1 MKKNGLFMLFFA
13 LFLLAACG
21 NESVDSTAG
30 EKETA
35 TEETE
40 TSESKEQTITYLN
53 EEYTVTSHP
62 TKIVTASQEAMED
75 AAILGVKPI
84 GAIATGG
91 KFPEYLGNSMSEA
104 TEIGEKT
111 QPSIEKLLQLEPD
124 VILGTSKFQPE
135 VAEKLTEVAP
145 MIPIS
150 HISTNWKDNL
160 LVLAELTNKKE
171 EANQIIADYESSISE
186 VKEKVSGSME
196 DQQVL
201 MIRIRS
207 GNLFIYS
214 QDFYFNPVLYQDL
227 GLPVPEAVTAAK
239 SQEMITLEKLAEIN
253 PDYLFVQF
261 EEQENAE
268 APDSLK
274 ELQGNAIWKSMNA
287 VKNENVFVNA
297 VSPLAAGGT
306 AWSKTEFI
314 NVIKET
320 LAQ

>member
-1 MKKNGLFMLFFA
+1 
-13 LFLLAACG
+13 
-21 NESVDSTAG
+21 
-30 EKETA
+30 
-35 TEETE
+35 
-40 TSESKEQTITYLN
+40 
-53 EEYTVTSHP
+53 
-62 TKIVTASQEAMED
+62 MED

-91 KFPEYLGNSMSEA
+91 KFPEYLGDSMSEA
-104 TEIGEKT
+104 TEIGDKM
-111 QPSIEKLLQLEPD
+111 QPSVEKLLRLEPD

-160 LVLAELTNKKE
+160 LVLGELTDKKE
-171 EANQIIADYESSISE
+171 EANQIIEDYESSISE
-186 VKEKVSGSME
+186 VKEQLSGSME

-201 MIRIRS
+201 MIRVRS
-207 GNLFIYS
+207 GNLFLYS
-214 QDFYFNPVLYQDL
+214 QEFYFNPVLYQDL
-227 GLPVPEAVTAAK
+227 GLPVPEAVKAAK

-268 APDSLK
+268 APETLT
-274 ELQGNAIWKSMNA
+274 ELQENAIWKSMNA
-287 VKNENVFVNA
+287 VKNEKVFVNA
-297 VSPLAAGGT
+297 VPPLAAGGT

-320 LAQ
+320 LAQK

>member
-1 MKKNGLFMLFFA
+1 MKKNGLFMIFFA

-30 EKETA
+30 EKETVI
-35 TEETE
+35 E
-40 TSESKEQTITYLN
+40 TSESNEQTITYLN
-53 EEYTVTSHP
+53 EEYTVTSNP

-91 KFPEYLGNSMSEA
+91 KFPEYLGDSMSEA

-135 VAEKLTEVAP
+135 VAEKLTDVAP

-160 LVLAELTNKKE
+160 LVLAELTDKKE

-201 MIRIRS
+201 MIRIRG

-214 QDFYFNPVLYQDL
+214 PDIYFNPVLYQDL
-227 GLPVPEAVTAAK
+227 GLPVPEAVKAAK

-274 ELQGNAIWKSMNA
+274 ELQENAIWKSMNA

>member
-1 MKKNGLFMLFFA
+1 MKKNGLFMLFIA

-30 EKETA
+30 EKETVI
-35 TEETE
+35 ETN
-40 TSESKEQTITYLN
+40 ESKEQTITYLN
-53 EEYTVTSHP
+53 KEYTVTSNP

-91 KFPEYLGNSMSEA
+91 MFSEYLGDSMSEA

-135 VAEKLTEVAP
+135 VAEKLTDVAP

-160 LVLAELTNKKE
+160 LVLAELTDKKE
-171 EANQIIADYESSISE
+171 EANQIIADYESSILE
-186 VKEKVSGSME
+186 VKENVSGSME

-201 MIRIRS
+201 MIRIRG

-214 QDFYFNPVLYQDL
+214 RDIYFNPVLYQDL
-227 GLPVPEAVTAAK
+227 GLPVPEAVKAAK

-261 EEQENAE
+261 EEQENAD
-268 APDSLK
+268 APDRLK
-274 ELQGNAIWKSMNA
+274 ELQENAIWKSMNA
-287 VKNENVFVNA
+287 VENENVFVNA

>member
-30 EKETA
+30 EKETPN
-35 TEETE
+35 EETE
-40 TSESKEQTITYLN
+40 TSEGKEQTITYLN
-53 EEYTVTSHP
+53 EEYTVTSNP

-91 KFPEYLGNSMSEA
+91 KFPEYLGDSMSEA

-135 VAEKLTEVAP
+135 VAEKLTDVAP

-150 HISTNWKDNL
+150 HVSTNWKDNL
-160 LVLAELTNKKE
+160 FVLAELTDKKE
-171 EANQIIADYESSISE
+171 EANQIIANYESVISE
-186 VKEKVSGSME
+186 VKEKLSGSMK

-201 MIRIRS
+201 MIRIRG

-214 QDFYFNPVLYQDL
+214 PDIYFNPVLYQDL
-227 GLPVPEAVTAAK
+227 GLPVPEAVKAAK

-261 EEQENAE
+261 EEQENAD
-268 APDSLK
+268 APDRLK
-274 ELQGNAIWKSMNA
+274 ELQENAIWKSMIS
-287 VKNENVFVNA
+287 VKNEKVFVNA